1 MKKTVTELRL
11 PALEVQQTS
20 RRKLYSFAVDGKH
33 LHLFAAVSRLHRN
46 QEARLGGYQRPEA
59 MAHVAGIRSYLE
71 SEDPMLPNA
80 IVVAFDSRVR
90 FKPSQRGSAGA
101 YSRSG
106 ELVIPVDTTWS
117 EVQKPGWIVDGQQRS
132 AAVRDA
138 LVSRFPICVTA
149 FITDN
154 VIEQRT
160 QFILVNSTKPLPKGL
175 VYELLP
181 VTEGTLP
188 KQLRGRRFPARLLE
202 RLNHSA
208 DSPLRHLIN
217 TPTAVEGVIK
227 DNSVLKMLENSISDG
242 ALYHLR
248 DPMSGAGDMDAMLKI
263 VKSFWTAV
271 RIVFPDAW
279 GLPPRRSRLMHGVG
293 IVSLGYVMDAIS
305 DCFLPGRFPTVEEFA
320 DDLAELQPVCRWTSG
335 VWNFGS
341 IERRWNDLQNTPRDI
356 QLLTDHLLF
365 EYRRRVLKPKGRL
378 QLVNS

>member
-1 MKKTVTELRL
+1 
-11 PALEVQQTS
+11 
-20 RRKLYSFAVDGKH
+20 
-33 LHLFAAVSRLHRN
+33 
-46 QEARLGGYQRPEA
+46 
-59 MAHVAGIRSYLE
+59 
-71 SEDPMLPNA
+71 
-80 IVVAFDSRVR
+80 
-90 FKPSQRGSAGA
+90 
-101 YSRSG
+101 
-106 ELVIPVDTTWS
+106 
-117 EVQKPGWIVDGQQRS
+117 
-132 AAVRDA
+132 
-138 LVSRFPICVTA
+138 
-149 FITDN
+149 
-154 VIEQRT
+154 
-160 QFILVNSTKPLPKGL
+160 L

-248 DPMSGAGDMDAMLKI
+248 DPMSGLGDIDAMLRI

-305 DCFLPGRFPTVEEFA
+305 DRFLPERFPKTEEFA
-320 DDLAELQPVCRWTSG
+320 DDLARLRPICRWTSG

-341 IERRWNDLQNTPRDI
+341 LERRWNDLQNTPRDI

-365 EYRRRVLKPKGRL
+365 EYRRRVVAPQVQL

>member
-1 MKKTVTELRL
+1 MKKTVSELRL
-11 PALEVQQTS
+11 PALEVRQTR

-33 LHLFAAVSRLHRN
+33 LHWFAAVSRLHRN
-46 QEARLGGYQRPEA
+46 QEAQLGGYQRPES
-59 MAHVAGIRSYLE
+59 MAHVAGIRTYME

-90 FKPSQRGSAGA
+90 FKPSPRGSAGT

-106 ELVIPVDTTWS
+106 ELVIPIDTTWS
-117 EVQKPGWIVDGQQRS
+117 EAQKPGWIVDGQQRS

-138 LVSRFPICVTA
+138 RVSRFPICVTA

-154 VIEQRT
+154 VTEQRT

-188 KQLRGRRFPARLLE
+188 KQLRDRRFPARLLE

-248 DPMSGAGDMDAMLKI
+248 DPRSGVGDADAMLTI
-263 VKSFWTAV
+263 VKSYWAAV

-293 IVSLGYVMDAIS
+293 IVSMGYLMDAIS
-305 DCFLPGRFPTVEEFA
+305 DRFLPERFPTIDEFA
-320 DDLAELQPVCRWTSG
+320 EDLTALRPVCHWTSG

-341 IERRWNDLQNTPRDI
+341 VERRWNDLQNTPRDI
-356 QLLTDHLLF
+356 QLLTDHLLY
-365 EYRRRVLKPKGRL
+365 EYRRRVFTPKVQL

>member
-1 MKKTVTELRL
+1 MKKTVTEMRL
-11 PALEVQQTS
+11 PALEVRQTR
-20 RRKLYSFAVDGKH
+20 RRKLYSFAVDGKC
-33 LHLFAAVSRLHRN
+33 LHLFASVSRLHRN
-46 QEARLGGYQRPEA
+46 RAARLGGYQRPEVI
-59 MAHVAGIRSYLE
+59 AHVAGIRSYLE
-71 SEDPMLPNA
+71 SKDPMLPNA

-90 FKPSQRGSAGA
+90 FKPSRRSSANV

-106 ELVIPVDTTWS
+106 ELVIPIDLTWS
-117 EVQKPGWIVDGQQRS
+117 EAEKPGWIVDGQQRS

-138 LVSRFPICVTA
+138 LVSRFPMCVTA

-160 QFILVNSTKPLPKGL
+160 QFLLVNSTKPLPKGL

-202 RLNHSA
+202 RLNHSK

-217 TPTAVEGVIK
+217 TPTAVEGIIK

-248 DPMSGAGDMDAMLKI
+248 NPRSGVGDMAAMLRI
-263 VKSFWTAV
+263 VKSYWDAV
-271 RIVFPDAW
+271 RMVFPEAW

-293 IVSLGYVMDAIS
+293 IVGMGYVMDAIS
-305 DCFLPGRFPTVEEFA
+305 DRYLPERFPTTEEFA
-320 DDLAELQPVCRWTSG
+320 DDLSRLQPVCRWTSG

-365 EYRRRVLKPKGRL
+365 EYRRRVLRPQVQL